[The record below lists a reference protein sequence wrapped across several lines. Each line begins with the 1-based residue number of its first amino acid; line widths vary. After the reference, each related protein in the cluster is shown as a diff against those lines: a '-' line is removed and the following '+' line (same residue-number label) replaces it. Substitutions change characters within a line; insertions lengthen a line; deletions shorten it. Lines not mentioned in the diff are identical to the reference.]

1 MIIDNYKKLLKG
13 LPKNLYIFTKV
24 TVKDGKSSHTINADI
39 PDSVM
44 RNLLKHINSSNM
56 EDVVF
61 VCRSEK
67 EWNFNKYPKDKQMN
81 IIESDCNKKF
91 TIFYQDPWP
100 SSVPNF
106 DSNKTIIRFGYD
118 EGCKLD
124 KMSNTW
130 IDLQVFNRYTEGDDY
145 YNDGKYDQE
154 NYYLLNESKITLI
167 PNNTSI
173 I

>member
-1 MIIDNYKKLLKG
+1 
-13 LPKNLYIFTKV
+13 
-24 TVKDGKSSHTINADI
+24 
-39 PDSVM
+39 
-44 RNLLKHINSSNM
+44 M

-106 DSNKTIIRFGYD
+106 DSNKSIIRFGYD